1 MFLFYLTD
9 EKSEAQAGGWI
20 NDSVEKPRELVLAGA
35 KFHLLQSNQWHCG
48 AQLHFSTYLGKTSH
62 LLII

>member
-20 NDSVEKPRELVLAGA
+20 NDSVEKPRELVSAQVR
-35 KFHLLQSNQWHCG
+35 FRLL
-48 AQLHFSTYLGKTSH
+48 
-62 LLII
+62 